1 MKGLKNV
8 KQEKFVPPVAKW
20 RQILHEI
27 IFEADTPAGKAFDI
41 ALIYAILI
49 SVLIVLLDSINIVHA
64 RFNEWIFLAEWFF
77 TLLFTIEYICRII
90 AVRLPRRYIFSFFGV
105 VDLLSIIPTYLSV
118 FFPGTHVLIV
128 VRALR
133 LLRLF
138 RVLKMVRYVEES
150 NVLLRALVASRPKIT
165 VFVMSI
171 ISISI
176 IVGSIMYL
184 IEGPENGFTSIPVAM
199 YWVIVT
205 ITTVG
210 YGDISPQTPVGQM
223 LASLLMIMAYGILAV
238 PTGII
243 TYELSRAADNPV
255 STQACPFCGKDGHE
269 VGAAFCKYCGNA
281 L

>member
-1 MKGLKNV
+1 V
-8 KQEKFVPPVAKW
+8 KQKKFLPPVAKW
-20 RQILHEI
+20 RRTLHEI
-27 IFEADTPAGKAFDI
+27 IFEADTPIGKAFDI

-49 SVLIVLLDSINIVHA
+49 SVLIVLLDSINSFHGKYGAYIA
-64 RFNEWIFLAEWFF
+64 LGEWFF
-77 TLLFTIEYICRII
+77 TLLFTTEYICRIV
-90 AVRLPRRYIFSFFGV
+90 AVRAPKRYIFSFFGI
-105 VDLLSIIPTYLSV
+105 VDLLSILPTYLSIIL
-118 FFPGTHVLIV
+118 PGTHVLIV

-138 RVLKMVRYVEES
+138 RVLKMARYVEES
-150 NVLLRALVASRPKIT
+150 NVLLRALAASRPKIT

-171 ISISI
+171 ISISV
-176 IVGSIMYL
+176 IVGSLMYL

-210 YGDISPQTPVGQM
+210 YGDISPQTPIGQM

-243 TYELSRAADNPV
+243 TYELSKAADKPV

-269 VGAAFCKYCGNA
+269 VDATFCKYCGNN

>member
-1 MKGLKNV
+1 MKQK
-8 KQEKFVPPVAKW
+8 KFLPPVAKW
-20 RQILHEI
+20 RRTLHEI
-27 IFEADTPAGKAFDI
+27 IFEADTPIGKAFDI

-49 SVLIVLLDSINIVHA
+49 SVLIVLLDSINSFHGKYGAYIA
-64 RFNEWIFLAEWFF
+64 LSEWFF
-77 TLLFTIEYICRII
+77 TLLFTIEYLCRIV
-90 AVRLPRRYIFSFFGV
+90 AVRAPKRYIFSFFGI
-105 VDLLSIIPTYLSV
+105 VDLLSILPTYLSIIL
-118 FFPGTHVLIV
+118 PGTHVLIV

-138 RVLKMVRYVEES
+138 RVLKMARYVEES
-150 NVLLRALVASRPKIT
+150 NVLLRALAASRPKIT

-171 ISISI
+171 ISISV
-176 IVGSIMYL
+176 IVGSLMYL

-210 YGDISPQTPVGQM
+210 YGDISPQTPIGQM

-243 TYELSRAADNPV
+243 TYELSKAADKPV

-269 VGAAFCKYCGNA
+269 VDATFCKYCGNN

>member
-1 MKGLKNV
+1 V
-8 KQEKFVPPVAKW
+8 KQKKFLPPVAKW
-20 RQILHEI
+20 RRTLHEI
-27 IFEADTPAGKAFDI
+27 IFEADTPIGKAFDI

-49 SVLIVLLDSINIVHA
+49 SVLIVLLDSINSFHGKYGAYIA
-64 RFNEWIFLAEWFF
+64 LSEWFF
-77 TLLFTIEYICRII
+77 TLLFTIEYLCRIV
-90 AVRLPRRYIFSFFGV
+90 AVRAPKRYIFSFFGI
-105 VDLLSIIPTYLSV
+105 VDLLSILPTYLSIIL
-118 FFPGTHVLIV
+118 PGTHVLIV

-138 RVLKMVRYVEES
+138 RVLKMARYVEES
-150 NVLLRALVASRPKIT
+150 NVLLRALAASRPKIT

-171 ISISI
+171 ISISV
-176 IVGSIMYL
+176 IVGSLMYL

-210 YGDISPQTPVGQM
+210 YGDISPQTPIGQM

-243 TYELSRAADNPV
+243 TYELSKAADKPV

-269 VGAAFCKYCGNA
+269 VDATFCKYCGNN